1 VGLISGLPWCLL
13 LLKGVIVYRE
23 IRRFKLPKQKTFCTL
38 FIIYR
43 KKEEMPGKDLEYW
56 KNNAEENYD
65 QVPISVLRYINELE
79 KFAKKISVKLLENGV
94 YLKKE
99 KK

>member
-1 VGLISGLPWCLL
+1 
-13 LLKGVIVYRE
+13 
-23 IRRFKLPKQKTFCTL
+23 
-38 FIIYR
+38 
-43 KKEEMPGKDLEYW
+43 MPGKDLEYW